1 MISQAIQPIL
11 GQVILSQVILA
22 QATDNATEVVKQG
35 YGNLIFMGCF
45 FIALIVAGIWWL
57 KRES

>member
-45 FIALIVAGIWWL
+45 FIALIVAGI
-57 KRES
+57 